1 MRYNP
6 CYFRFVIIF
15 SLCAAITQ
23 VSFGQSADT
32 LRPSPN
38 ELLLKGEGEK
48 QKDPERAALLSAAFP
63 GAGQMYNDK
72 YWKLPIVFGGGAA
85 LGFGIHWNH
94 VRYVD
99 TRNALFAVRT
109 GNIDPENPLHGLSE
123 TTLETE
129 TDRFRRDRDFLIIG
143 SLLSYF
149 IVIADAYVDA
159 HLKNF
164 PKKGSALQIQP
175 SLRQDFGV
183 ISGGL
188 AFNYKFK

>member
-1 MRYNP
+1 MLARLT
-6 CYFRFVIIF
+6 IILLLFASF
-15 SLCAAITQ
+15 SQ
-23 VSFGQSADT
+23 VSLGQSADT
-32 LRPSPN
+32 LRPTPN
-38 ELLLKGEGEK
+38 ELLIAGEGAK

-63 GAGQMYNDK
+63 SAGQIYNNK
-72 YWKLPIVFGGGAA
+72 YWKVPIVLGGGAA

-109 GNIDPENPLHGLSE
+109 GNIDPENPLHSLSE
-123 TTLETE
+123 STLENE

-164 PKKGSALQIQP
+164 PKKGSAMYISP
-175 SLRQDFGV
+175 SLRQDFGF
-183 ISGGL
+183 ITGGL
-188 AFNYKFK
+188 ALNFRLK